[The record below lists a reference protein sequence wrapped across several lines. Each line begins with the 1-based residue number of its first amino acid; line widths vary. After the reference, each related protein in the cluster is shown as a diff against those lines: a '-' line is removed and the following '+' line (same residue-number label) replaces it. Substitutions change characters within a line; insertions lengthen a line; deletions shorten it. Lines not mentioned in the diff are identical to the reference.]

1 MTKLQG
7 RNGDLSFS
15 LAGGRDDRNFEID
28 PSNGVV
34 TASPAFSQKVSY
46 QIVVRASDNGE
57 RRLSAEKKF
66 EIFLAKELTVPDFGS
81 SFGETMRLDEDV
93 AVGSVIATLDST
105 ESSVAFGIAG
115 GNTHEAFAVHNETG
129 EIIVNGELD
138 YETLKYFE
146 LWVKVYH
153 ERKPLFFRARKIVI
167 EVEDK
172 NDNAPAFRDVVSRVS
187 VLEGLFP
194 PFRLAELVAFDRD
207 EGRNGEVGFEMLSSS
222 PDNGD
227 SFEVEESTGV
237 ILCNRE
243 LDREKISE
251 YQIKVV
257 AFDHGSPSLSSTAT
271 VLVTVEDLNDNPPR
285 FTRLYSV
292 NVTENTAYGAELLT
306 VSINDRDTPEN
317 ANVSFSLTAEDGGGD
332 TFAID
337 PLSGL
342 VTVRGELD
350 REGQEEYALKVQ
362 VADDAW
368 KVHTTISVLVQDEN
382 DNLPVFDSK
391 NYEFT
396 LPHPARGSLPQV
408 GKVHALDR
416 DAPGPN
422 SALVYSLSHRSEFFS
437 LDGQS
442 GKIGVKS
449 GLPFS
454 RRTESG
460 SGFSDDNVYQLR
472 VLATDLGTPPRS
484 SECEVKIS
492 VVGGN
497 QHAPK
502 FAGQA
507 QERLL
512 ALPRTLPLGTVVAT
526 LRASDEEDGEAVE
539 YDIVSPREGKAVFE
553 VDRATGAIR
562 TRRSIG
568 GLEEMALNVSATDN
582 GIPSKTAYKTLLISV
597 TDANT
602 HSPQFQSSATRI
614 YIREDEP
621 VGNTII
627 TIGATD
633 ADSGANGKLVYDI
646 VKGDP
651 RGMFRVG
658 ADSGRIMVNQSLD
671 YEEIPVYNVVV
682 QATDSGYYAK
692 SATASVKIV
701 LQDVNDNVPRFE
713 EAVIKAGI
721 RENSPTGSTVT
732 QVIAVDLDSPKY
744 GQVIYSVVERQ
755 RDFEVDSNTGIVT
768 SLRPFDY
775 ESVSSFVLTVR
786 AKNPDSDEHSE
797 AKLAILVE
805 GENEFVPKFR
815 QPVFQFAVSE
825 ASTVGST
832 IGQVEAEDADAGKEG
847 EIFYFFV
854 GASNSAGFGIDHK
867 TGVIFVNER
876 LDRESQNRYVLTVLA
891 KNRGSIRGDDIDEAQ
906 VIIQVEDGNDPPVFR
921 RDFYLAD
928 VSEVRKIS
936 L

>member
-1 MTKLQG
+1 
-7 RNGDLSFS
+7 
-15 LAGGRDDRNFEID
+15 
-28 PSNGVV
+28 
-34 TASPAFSQKVSY
+34 
-46 QIVVRASDNGE
+46 
-57 RRLSAEKKF
+57 
-66 EIFLAKELTVPDFGS
+66 
-81 SFGETMRLDEDV
+81 MRLDEDA
-93 AVGSVIATLDST
+93 AVGSVIATLEST
-105 ESSVAFGIAG
+105 ESNVAFGIAG
-115 GNTHEAFAVHNETG
+115 GNAHDTFAVHNETG
-129 EIIVNGELD
+129 EIIVNRELD
-138 YETLKYFE
+138 YETLKYYE

-167 EVEDK
+167 DVEDK
-172 NDNAPAFRDVVSRVS
+172 NDNAPVFRDVVSRVS

-194 PFRLAELVAFDRD
+194 PFRLTELVAFDPD

-222 PDNGD
+222 GES
-227 SFEVEESTGV
+227 SFEVEESTGL

-257 AFDHGSPSLSSTAT
+257 AFDRGSPSLSSTAT

-292 NVTENTAYGAELLT
+292 NVTENAAYGTELLT

-317 ANVSFSLTAEDGGGD
+317 ANVSFSLTEEDGGD
-332 TFAID
+332 TFAIN

-342 VTVRGELD
+342 VTVRGQLD
-350 REGQEEYALKVQ
+350 REVQEEYALKVQ

-382 DNLPVFDSK
+382 DNRPVFDSK

-396 LPHPARGSLPQV
+396 LPHPANGSLPHV

-442 GKIGVKS
+442 GRIGVKS
-449 GLPFS
+449 RLPFS
-454 RRTESG
+454 RRTDSG
-460 SGFSDDNVYQLR
+460 PPGASEDNVYQLR

-497 QHAPK
+497 EHAPK
-502 FAGQA
+502 FVGEEA
-507 QERLL
+507 QEILL

-526 LRASDEEDGEAVE
+526 LRANDEEDGEEVE
-539 YDIVSPREGKAVFE
+539 YDIVSPPEGKTVFE
-553 VDRATGAIR
+553 IDRATGAIR
-562 TRRSIG
+562 TRRSIA
-568 GLEEMALNVSATDN
+568 GLEEMALNVSATDS
-582 GIPSKTAYKTLLISV
+582 GIPSRTTYKTLLISV
-597 TDANT
+597 TDANL

-633 ADSGANGKLVYDI
+633 ADSGANGRLVYDI

-651 RGMFRVG
+651 MGMFKVG
-658 ADSGRIMVNQSLD
+658 ADSGRIMVNRSLD
-671 YEEIPVYNVVV
+671 YEEVPVYNVVV

-713 EAVIKAGI
+713 EAVIRAGI
-721 RENSPTGSTVT
+721 KENSPSGSMVT
-732 QVIAVDLDSPKY
+732 QVIAVDMDSPKY
-744 GQVIYSVVERQ
+744 GQVIYSIAERQ
-755 RDFEVDSNTGIVT
+755 RDFEIDSNTGIVT
-768 SLRPFDY
+768 SLRPFDF

-786 AKNPDSDEHSE
+786 AKNPDSDEHTE
-797 AKLAILVE
+797 AQLAILVE

-832 IGQVEAEDADAGKEG
+832 IGQVLSKF
-847 EIFYFFV
+847 I
-854 GASNSAGFGIDHK
+854 
-867 TGVIFVNER
+867 
-876 LDRESQNRYVLTVLA
+876 
-891 KNRGSIRGDDIDEAQ
+891 
-906 VIIQVEDGNDPPVFR
+906 
-921 RDFYLAD
+921 
-928 VSEVRKIS
+928 
-936 L
+936 

>member
-1 MTKLQG
+1 MKIIQG

-15 LAGGRDDRNFEID
+15 LAGGRDDGNFDID

-34 TASPAFSQKVSY
+34 TASPAFTQKVSY
-46 QIVVRASDNGE
+46 HIVVRASDNGE
-57 RRLSAEKKF
+57 RRLSTEKKF
-66 EIFLAKELTVPDFGS
+66 EIFLAKELTVPDFGG
-81 SFGETMRLDEDV
+81 SFAETMRLGEDV
-93 AVGSVIATLDST
+93 AVGSVVATLDST
-105 ESSVAFGIAG
+105 ESNVAFGIAG
-115 GNTHEAFAVHNETG
+115 GNTLDTFAVHNETG
-129 EIIVNGELD
+129 EIIVNREID
-138 YETLKYFE
+138 YETVKYYE
-146 LWVKVYH
+146 LWVKVFH

-167 EVEDK
+167 EVEDR
-172 NDNAPAFRDVVSRVS
+172 NDNAPVFRDVVSRVS
-187 VLEGLFP
+187 ILEGLFP
-194 PFRLAELVAFDRD
+194 PFKLTELIAYDRD
-207 EGRNGEVGFEMLSSS
+207 EGRNGEVGFEMLT
-222 PDNGD
+222 DGD
-227 SFEVEESTGV
+227 SSFEVEESTGL

-257 AFDHGSPSLSSTAT
+257 AFDRGSPSLSSTAT
-271 VLVTVEDLNDNPPR
+271 VLLTVEDLNDNPPR

-292 NVTENTAYGAELLT
+292 NVTENTPYGTELLT

-317 ANVSFSLTAEDGGGD
+317 ANVSFSLTAEDSGGED

-342 VTVRGELD
+342 VTVRGQLD
-350 REGQEEYALKVQ
+350 REVQEEYALKVQ

-382 DNLPVFDSK
+382 DNRPVFDSK

-396 LPHPARGSLPQV
+396 LPHPANGSQPHV

-449 GLPFS
+449 RLPFS
-454 RRTESG
+454 RRTHSG
-460 SGFSDDNVYQLR
+460 AGVSEDNVYQLR

-484 SECEVKIS
+484 SECEVRIS

-497 QHAPK
+497 EYAPE
-502 FAGQA
+502 FRGET

-526 LRASDEEDGEAVE
+526 LRANDEEDGEAVE
-539 YDIVSPREGKAVFE
+539 YDIVSPREGKDVFE
-553 VDRATGAIR
+553 IDRATGAIR
-562 TRRSIG
+562 TRRSIA
-568 GLEEMALNVSATDN
+568 GLGELALNVSATDS
-582 GIPSKTAYKTLLISV
+582 GIPSKTAYRTLLISV
-597 TDANT
+597 TDANL

-621 VGNTII
+621 IGNTIL
-627 TIGATD
+627 TIGAID
-633 ADSGANGKLVYDI
+633 ADSGANGRLAYDI

-651 RGMFRVG
+651 RGMFKMD

-671 YEEIPVYNVVV
+671 YEEVPVYNVVV

-713 EAVIKAGI
+713 EAVIRAGV
-721 RENSPTGSTVT
+721 RENSPSGSTVT
-732 QVIAVDLDSPKY
+732 QVIAVDLDSPKH
-744 GQVIYSVVERQ
+744 GQVVYSIVERQ
-755 RDFEVDSNTGIVT
+755 RDFAIDSNTGIVT

-797 AKLAILVE
+797 ARLAILVE

-832 IGQVEAEDADAGKEG
+832 IGQVSL
-847 EIFYFFV
+847 I
-854 GASNSAGFGIDHK
+854 
-867 TGVIFVNER
+867 IFVC
-876 LDRESQNRYVLTVLA
+876 ESPLEYKGTDVMSEITEIVGRGGGRRCWQGGRDLLLL
-891 KNRGSIRGDDIDEAQ
+891 RGSLQLGR
-906 VIIQVEDGNDPPVFR
+906 FR
-921 RDFYLAD
+921 H
-928 VSEVRKIS
+928 
-936 L
+936 

>member
-1 MTKLQG
+1 
-7 RNGDLSFS
+7 
-15 LAGGRDDRNFEID
+15 
-28 PSNGVV
+28 
-34 TASPAFSQKVSY
+34 
-46 QIVVRASDNGE
+46 
-57 RRLSAEKKF
+57 
-66 EIFLAKELTVPDFGS
+66 
-81 SFGETMRLDEDV
+81 MRLDEDV

-105 ESSVAFGIAG
+105 ESNVAFGIAG
-115 GNTHEAFAVHNETG
+115 GNARDTFAVHNETG

-138 YETLKYFE
+138 YETLRYYE

-167 EVEDK
+167 DVEDK
-172 NDNAPAFRDVVSRVS
+172 NDNAPLFRDVVSRVS
-187 VLEGLFP
+187 VMEGLFP
-194 PFRLAELVAFDRD
+194 PFRLTELVAFDRD
-207 EGRNGEVGFEMLSSS
+207 EGRNGEVGFEMLPS
-222 PDNGD
+222 PDNNVG

-257 AFDHGSPSLSSTAT
+257 AFDRGSPSLSSTAT

-292 NVTENTAYGAELLT
+292 NVTENTPYGTELLT

-317 ANVSFSLTAEDGGGD
+317 ANVSFSLTAEDGGSGGD

-342 VTVRGELD
+342 VTVRGALD
-350 REGQEEYALKVQ
+350 REVQEEYALKVQ

-382 DNLPVFDSK
+382 DNRPVFDSK

-396 LPHPARGSLPQV
+396 LPHPAGDSPLPHV

-449 GLPFS
+449 VLPFS
-454 RRTESG
+454 RRTTESG
-460 SGFSDDNVYQLR
+460 SAGISDDNVYQLR

-497 QHAPK
+497 ENAPE
-502 FAGQA
+502 FADQA

-512 ALPRTLPLGTVVAT
+512 ALPRTLPLGTIVAT
-526 LRASDEEDGEAVE
+526 LKASDKEDGEAVE
-539 YDIVSPREGKAVFE
+539 YDIVSPREAKTVFE
-553 VDRATGAIR
+553 IDRSTGAIR

-568 GLEEMALNVSATDN
+568 GLEDIALNVSATDN
-582 GIPSKTAYKTLLISV
+582 GIPSKTSYKTLLISV
-597 TDANT
+597 TDANL

-682 QATDSGYYAK
+682 RATDSGYYAK

-701 LQDVNDNVPRFE
+701 LQDVNDNVPQFE
-713 EAVIKAGI
+713 EAVIRAGI
-721 RENSPTGSTVT
+721 RENSPSGSMVT

-744 GQVIYSVVERQ
+744 GQVVYSVVERQ
-755 RDFEVDSNTGIVT
+755 RDFEIDSETGIVT

-832 IGQVEAEDADAGKEG
+832 IGQVNFDA
-847 EIFYFFV
+847 
-854 GASNSAGFGIDHK
+854 S
-867 TGVIFVNER
+867 VI
-876 LDRESQNRYVLTVLA
+876 
-891 KNRGSIRGDDIDEAQ
+891 GSTYE
-906 VIIQVEDGNDPPVFR
+906 N
-921 RDFYLAD
+921 
-928 VSEVRKIS
+928 
-936 L
+936 